1 MNIEIY
7 QNLMQMQTSI
17 ELRGNKGS
25 VGKGKMINPTMH
37 FRGKDIMDAS
47 LSI

>member
-25 VGKGKMINPTMH
+25 VGKEKMINPTMH
-37 FRGKDIMDAS
+37 LRGKDIMDAS